1 VVSVTAKMEVLYD
14 RITFIAPDGSSRKR
28 GHYVDGRRQKEKN
41 KSPSGN
47 TEKFSEG
54 EKGRVMGR

>member
-1 VVSVTAKMEVLYD
+1 MEVLYN
-14 RITFIAPDGSSRKR
+14 RITFITPDGSSRKR

-41 KSPSGN
+41 ESPSGN
-47 TEKFSEG
+47 AEKFSEG